1 LLKLN
6 QDQKEITTNMKDYI
20 SIGELSEMTGI
31 GVHTLRVWEK
41 RYGAP
46 HSQRLPSGH
55 RRYPKE
61 EVSRLKAIANALE
74 SGYRASK
81 VVTATMEEL
90 QDLMRMAPLQTKLD
104 ARLTE
109 QDEQNTVAASNK
121 TIIESWIQLIIAG
134 KDDEL
139 FHGFHEQLG
148 RHGPLNFICNFA
160 SPLMDRIGKG
170 WENGELTVTNEHF
183 ASECMVSFLS
193 EKWRQM
199 NLRKWGP
206 PILITTLPGE
216 TYSLGALMC
225 AMVTAATNFKIIY
238 LGVDIPAEDIIDA
251 SEKYTPKIIT
261 IPISHT
267 FDLVTSE
274 KIIVNLRNKIDKN
287 ISIITGGR
295 GSPCNIKGVSYI
307 HQFDKYYDFLTK
319 SNNQLNKIQA

>member
-1 LLKLN
+1 M
-6 QDQKEITTNMKDYI
+6 NMNDYI
-20 SIGELSEMTGI
+20 SIGELSSMTGI

-90 QDLMRMAPLQTKLD
+90 QSLMRSVPLHRNLD
-104 ARLTE
+104 AKLT
-109 QDEQNTVAASNK
+109 DEIKQNTILASDK
-121 TIIESWIQLIIAG
+121 TIIESWVQLIIAG
-134 KDDEL
+134 KDDQL

-160 SPLMDRIGKG
+160 SPLLDRIGKG
-170 WENGELTVTNEHF
+170 WEMGELTVTHEHF

-199 NLRKWGP
+199 NLRKSGP
-206 PILITTLPGE
+206 LILITTLPE
-216 TYSLGALMC
+216 EVYSLGIHMC
-225 AMVTAATNFKIIY
+225 SMVTATTNFKIMY
-238 LGVDIPAEDIIDA
+238 LGVDTPAEDIIEA
-251 SEKYTPKIIT
+251 TEKYKPKIIT
-261 IPISHT
+261 IPISHK
-267 FDLVTSE
+267 FDLVTSG
-274 KIIVNLRNKIDKN
+274 KIITNLRNKIDKN
-287 ISIITGGR
+287 ITIITGGR

-307 HQFDKYYDFLTK
+307 HEFREYYDFL
-319 SNNQLNKIQA
+319 NNAS